1 LQRNRTAISRYI
13 TEIQSTESEKIVLVA
28 AKHMDLIVANF
39 PALEGHMGI
48 TRPSGGS
55 DYNID
60 KIRQCEA
67 KIAKVLENIQIE
79 KCDELEKESGN

>member
-1 LQRNRTAISRYI
+1 
-13 TEIQSTESEKIVLVA
+13 
-28 AKHMDLIVANF
+28 
-39 PALEGHMGI
+39 MGI

-67 KIAKVLENIQIE
+67 KIAKVLENIQME